1 MLPSHAIGRIRHIVA
16 ATVQDHRPER
26 RRPQRQMEAVPD
38 VILVHVRGWL
48 PKHVHVARPELDH
61 RRGALAPYPRVR
73 GHVRSAGDRED
84 TA

>member
-1 MLPSHAIGRIRHIVA
+1 
-16 ATVQDHRPER
+16 
-26 RRPQRQMEAVPD
+26 MEAVPD